1 MANYYLN
8 DKITE
13 LWIEYSEYFDDD
25 KKTVMLRTPN
35 YYSKPDQNKVLY
47 IGLNP
52 SYQSNHKNPILNEF
66 SANISSEIVDEIAEI
81 STSSKKID
89 NENYYAKYYKILHDI
104 TKEIGESSFIHCD
117 MFLMRERDSKLVKK
131 MIYRKKDL
139 LNEFGI
145 KQLDILENFIIDA
158 NPKMIIVPNAMV
170 SEIYRDKYTNK
181 NMIDGVYYSN
191 INNKKIPTLLCGS
204 WQYGRLD
211 SFTKELI
218 VFHIKRLLTKI

>member
-13 LWIEYSEYFDDD
+13 LWIEYSEFFDDD

-52 SYQSNHKNPILNEF
+52 SYQSNHKIPILNEF
-66 SANISSEIVDEIAEI
+66 SANISSKIVDEIAEI
-81 STSSKKID
+81 STSSKEK
-89 NENYYAKYYKILHDI
+89 ESHNYYAIYYNMLHEI
-104 TKEIGESSFIHCD
+104 TQKIGESSFIHCD
-117 MFLMRERDSKLVKK
+117 MFLMRERDSNLVKK
-131 MIYRKKDL
+131 MIYQKNDL
-139 LNEFGI
+139 LNEFGT
-145 KQLDILENFIIDA
+145 KQLDILEKFIIDA
-158 NPKMIIVPNAMV
+158 SPKMIIVPNAMV

-181 NMIDGVYYSN
+181 NIVDGVYYSN

-211 SFTKELI
+211 VFTKEILI
-218 VFHIKRLLTKI
+218 YHIKRILREI